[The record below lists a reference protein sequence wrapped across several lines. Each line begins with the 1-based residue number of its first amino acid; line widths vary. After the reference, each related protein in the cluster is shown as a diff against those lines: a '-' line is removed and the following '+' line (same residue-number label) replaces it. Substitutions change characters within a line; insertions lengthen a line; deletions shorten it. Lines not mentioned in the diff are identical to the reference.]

1 MHLSDTLATGLLA
14 TRRREHHPA
23 PAPPPA
29 PPVNAD
35 DTLSQIRAR
44 CERAMQLCE
53 SESAGL
59 SVFNSRAPD
68 ELVWIATTGA
78 MRTHEGQRFVMHD
91 SMCGVCFSYRETQ
104 LFLQPQRYFQWMEAA
119 GLVVEE
125 ALVVPLFGPYG
136 SLYGTLWV
144 MTHEHGGTAFDAEDA
159 RALHDLGKGMYA
171 RIWAHDA
178 ARRLAGEDPSGN

>member
-14 TRRREHHPA
+14 TRLRARTLRPA
-23 PAPPPA
+23 PAPAAA
-29 PPVNAD
+29 PTD
-35 DTLSQIRAR
+35 DTLAHIRAR

-53 SESAGL
+53 AESAGV
-59 SVFNSRAPD
+59 SVFDTGAAD
-68 ELVWIATTGA
+68 ALVWIATTGA
-78 MRTHEGQRFVMHD
+78 MRVHEGQRFVMHD
-91 SMCGVCFSYRETQ
+91 SMCGICFSYRDSQ
-104 LFLQPQRYFQWMEAA
+104 LFIQPQRYFDWMEAA

-144 MTHEHGGTAFDAEDA
+144 MTHGPGGTAFDAEDA
-159 RALHDLGKGMYA
+159 RILHDLGKGMYA

-178 ARRLAGEDPSGN
+178 ARRLAAESPAGN